1 MAEVKKMN
9 ILTEDV
15 NGENIQDVIANS
27 SKVTEEIAEEAA
39 KKIAERRKEKL
50 TRDLVNVVQKSEYTV
65 SSAVLQVRRSNRT
78 NQRIKQYLKDL
89 AALKEDVVNGKK
101 PVSAWEEEA
110 RNLKKQYDKDLI
122 EIGKDIDKS
131 LGELNGL
138 FPDSWNWRYNE
149 LVPGINKQLIQN
161 K

>member
-50 TRDLVNVVQKSEYTV
+50 TKDLVAVVQKSEYTV

-122 EIGKDIDKS
+122 ETGKDIDKS
-131 LGELNGL
+131 QRELDNL

-149 LVPGINKQLIQN
+149 LVPGINK
-161 K
+161 

>member
-89 AALKEDVVNGKK
+89 ATLKEDIVNGKK

-131 LGELNGL
+131 LSELNEL

-149 LVPGINKQLIQN
+149 LVPGINK
-161 K
+161 

>member
-1 MAEVKKMN
+1 MAETKKMN
-9 ILTEDV
+9 ILMEDV

-89 AALKEDVVNGKK
+89 ATLKEDVVNGKK
-101 PVSAWEEEA
+101 PVSAWDEEA

-122 EIGKDIDKS
+122 EVGKDIDKS
-131 LGELNGL
+131 QRELDGL

-149 LVPGINKQLIQN
+149 LVPGINK
-161 K
+161 

>member
-9 ILTEDV
+9 ILMEDV

-50 TRDLVNVVQKSEYTV
+50 TKDLVTVVQKSEYTV

-101 PVSAWEEEA
+101 PVSAWAEEA
-110 RNLKKQYDKDLI
+110 CNLKKQYDKDLI
-122 EIGKDIDKS
+122 ETGKDIDKS
-131 LGELNGL
+131 QRELDNL

-149 LVPGINKQLIQN
+149 LVPGINR
-161 K
+161 

>member
-9 ILTEDV
+9 ILMEDV

-50 TRDLVNVVQKSEYTV
+50 TGDLVNVVQKSEYTV

-122 EIGKDIDKS
+122 ETGKDIDKS
-131 LGELNGL
+131 QRELDDL

-149 LVPGINKQLIQN
+149 LVPSINK
-161 K
+161 

>member
-1 MAEVKKMN
+1 MAETKKMN

-39 KKIAERRKEKL
+39 KKIADRRKEKL

-122 EIGKDIDKS
+122 ETGKDIDKS
-131 LGELNGL
+131 QKELDDL
-138 FPDSWNWRYNE
+138 FPDSWSWRYNE
-149 LVPGINKQLIQN
+149 LVPGISR
-161 K
+161 

>member
-9 ILTEDV
+9 ILMEDV

-50 TRDLVNVVQKSEYTV
+50 TKDLVAVVQKSEYTV

-122 EIGKDIDKS
+122 ETGKDIDKS
-131 LGELNGL
+131 QRELDNL
-138 FPDSWNWRYNE
+138 FPDSWDWRYNE
-149 LVPGINKQLIQN
+149 LIPGINK
-161 K
+161 

>member
-1 MAEVKKMN
+1 MAETKKMN
-9 ILTEDV
+9 ILMEDV

-89 AALKEDVVNGKK
+89 ATLKEDVVNGKK
-101 PVSAWEEEA
+101 PVSAWDEEA

-122 EIGKDIDKS
+122 EVGKDIDKS
-131 LGELNGL
+131 QRELDDL

-149 LVPGINKQLIQN
+149 LVPGTNK
-161 K
+161 

>member
-39 KKIAERRKEKL
+39 KKIADRRKEKL

-122 EIGKDIDKS
+122 ETGKDIDKS
-131 LGELNGL
+131 QRELDDL
-138 FPDSWNWRYNE
+138 FPDSWSWRYNE
-149 LVPGINKQLIQN
+149 LVPGISR
-161 K
+161 

>member
-9 ILTEDV
+9 ILMEDV

-50 TRDLVNVVQKSEYTV
+50 TKDLVAVVQKSEYTV

-122 EIGKDIDKS
+122 ETGKDIDNS
-131 LGELNGL
+131 QRELDNL

-149 LVPGINKQLIQN
+149 LVPGINK
-161 K
+161 

>member
-1 MAEVKKMN
+1 MAETKKMN

-50 TRDLVNVVQKSEYTV
+50 TKDLVAVVQKSEYTV

-89 AALKEDVVNGKK
+89 AALKEEIVSGKK
-101 PVSAWEEEA
+101 PVSAWKEESY
-110 RNLKKQYDKDLI
+110 NLKKQYDKDLI

-131 LGELNGL
+131 LNELNEL
-138 FPDSWNWRYNE
+138 FPDSWQWRYDD
-149 LVPGINKQLIQN
+149 LVPNTN
-161 K
+161 R

>member
-9 ILTEDV
+9 ILMEDV

-50 TRDLVNVVQKSEYTV
+50 TKDLVAIVQKSEYTV

-122 EIGKDIDKS
+122 ETGKDIDKS
-131 LGELNGL
+131 QRELDNL

-149 LVPGINKQLIQN
+149 LIPGINK
-161 K
+161 

>member
-9 ILTEDV
+9 ILMEDV

-89 AALKEDVVNGKK
+89 VALKEDVVNGNK

-131 LGELNGL
+131 LSELNEL

-149 LVPGINKQLIQN
+149 LVPGINK
-161 K
+161 

>member
-149 LVPGINKQLIQN
+149 LVPGINK
-161 K
+161 

>member
-9 ILTEDV
+9 ILMEDV

-50 TRDLVNVVQKSEYTV
+50 TKDLVAVVQKSEYTV

-122 EIGKDIDKS
+122 ETGKDIDKS
-131 LGELNGL
+131 QRELDNL
-138 FPDSWNWRYNE
+138 FPDSWSWRYNE
-149 LVPGINKQLIQN
+149 LVPGINK
-161 K
+161 

>member
-9 ILTEDV
+9 ILMEDV

-50 TRDLVNVVQKSEYTV
+50 TKDLVAVVQKSEYTV

-89 AALKEDVVNGKK
+89 AALKEEIVSGKK
-101 PVSAWEEEA
+101 PVSAWKEEA
-110 RNLKKQYDKDLI
+110 CNLKKQYDKDLI

-131 LGELNGL
+131 LNELNEL
-138 FPDSWNWRYNE
+138 FPDSWQWRYDD
-149 LVPGINKQLIQN
+149 LVPKTNR
-161 K
+161 

>member
-9 ILTEDV
+9 ILMEDV

-50 TRDLVNVVQKSEYTV
+50 TKDLVAVVQKSEYTV

-110 RNLKKQYDKDLI
+110 RSLKKQYDKDLI
-122 EIGKDIDKS
+122 ETGKDIDKS
-131 LGELNGL
+131 QRELDNL

-149 LVPGINKQLIQN
+149 LVPGIDK
-161 K
+161 

>member
-9 ILTEDV
+9 ILMEDV

-50 TRDLVNVVQKSEYTV
+50 TKDLVAVVQKSEYTV

-110 RNLKKQYDKDLI
+110 RSLKKQYDKDLI
-122 EIGKDIDKS
+122 ETGKDIDKS
-131 LGELNGL
+131 QRELDNL
-138 FPDSWNWRYNE
+138 FPDSWNWKYSE
-149 LVPGINKQLIQN
+149 LVPGIDK
-161 K
+161 

>member
-9 ILTEDV
+9 ILMEDV

-27 SKVTEEIAEEAA
+27 SKITEEIAEEAA

-50 TRDLVNVVQKSEYTV
+50 TKDLVAVVQKSEYTV

-122 EIGKDIDKS
+122 ETGKDIDKS
-131 LGELNGL
+131 QRELDNL

-149 LVPGINKQLIQN
+149 LVPGINK
-161 K
+161 

>member
-1 MAEVKKMN
+1 MAEKKMN
-9 ILTEDV
+9 ILLEEV

-50 TRDLVNVVQKSEYTV
+50 TKDLVAVVQKSEYTV

-89 AALKEDVVNGKK
+89 AALKEDVVTGKK

-122 EIGKDIDKS
+122 ETGKDIDKS
-131 LGELNGL
+131 QRELDNL

-149 LVPGINKQLIQN
+149 LVPGINK
-161 K
+161 

>member
-1 MAEVKKMN
+1 MN
-9 ILTEDV
+9 ILMEDV

-50 TRDLVNVVQKSEYTV
+50 TKDLVAVVQKSEYTV

-122 EIGKDIDKS
+122 ETGKDIDKS
-131 LGELNGL
+131 QRELDDL

-149 LVPGINKQLIQN
+149 LVPGINK
-161 K
+161 

>member
-1 MAEVKKMN
+1 MAETKKMN

-89 AALKEDVVNGKK
+89 AALKEEVVNGKK
-101 PVSAWEEEA
+101 PISAWSEEA
-110 RNLKKQYDKDLI
+110 INLKKQYDKDLI

-131 LGELNGL
+131 LKELNDL

-149 LVPGINKQLIQN
+149 LVPGAERY
-161 K
+161 

>member
-9 ILTEDV
+9 ILTEDI

-50 TRDLVNVVQKSEYTV
+50 TKDLVAVVQKSEYTV

-122 EIGKDIDKS
+122 ETGKDIDKS
-131 LGELNGL
+131 QRELDDL

-149 LVPGINKQLIQN
+149 LVPGINK
-161 K
+161 

>member
-1 MAEVKKMN
+1 MN
-9 ILTEDV
+9 ILLEEV

-27 SKVTEEIAEEAA
+27 SKVTEDIAEEAA

-50 TRDLVNVVQKSEYTV
+50 TKDLVAVVQKSEYTV

-89 AALKEDVVNGKK
+89 TALKEEIVSGKK
-101 PVSAWEEEA
+101 PVSAWKEETY
-110 RNLKKQYDKDLI
+110 NLKKQYDKDLI

-131 LGELNGL
+131 LNELNEL
-138 FPDSWNWRYNE
+138 FPDSWQWRYDD
-149 LVPGINKQLIQN
+149 LVPNTN
-161 K
+161 R

>member
-110 RNLKKQYDKDLI
+110 RSLKKQYDKDLI

-131 LGELNGL
+131 LSELNEL

-149 LVPGINKQLIQN
+149 LVPGVNK
-161 K
+161 

>member
-1 MAEVKKMN
+1 MAETKKMN

-89 AALKEDVVNGKK
+89 ATLKEDVVNGKK
-101 PVSAWEEEA
+101 PVSAWDEEA

-122 EIGKDIDKS
+122 EAGKDIDKS
-131 LGELNGL
+131 QRELDDL
-138 FPDSWNWRYNE
+138 FPDSWSWRYNE
-149 LVPGINKQLIQN
+149 LVPGINK
-161 K
+161 

>member
-39 KKIAERRKEKL
+39 KRIAERRKEKL

-131 LGELNGL
+131 LSELNEL

-149 LVPGINKQLIQN
+149 LVPGINK
-161 K
+161 

>member
-1 MAEVKKMN
+1 MAETKKMN

-15 NGENIQDVIANS
+15 NGENIQDVIASS

-50 TRDLVNVVQKSEYTV
+50 TKDLVSVVEKSEYTV
-65 SSAVLQVRRSNRT
+65 SSAVLQVRRSNKT

-89 AALKEDVVNGKK
+89 VALKNEVVDGKK
-101 PVSAWEEEA
+101 PVSAWGEEA

-131 LGELNGL
+131 LNELNEL
-138 FPDSWNWRYNE
+138 FPNSWSWRYDE
-149 LVPGINKQLIQN
+149 LVPGINK
-161 K
+161 

>member
-50 TRDLVNVVQKSEYTV
+50 TKDLVAVVQKSEYTV

-122 EIGKDIDKS
+122 ETGKDIDKS
-131 LGELNGL
+131 QRELDAL

-149 LVPGINKQLIQN
+149 LVPGINK
-161 K
+161 

>member
-1 MAEVKKMN
+1 MAETKKMN
-9 ILTEDV
+9 ILMEDV

-39 KKIAERRKEKL
+39 KKIADRRKEKL

-131 LGELNGL
+131 QKELDDL
-138 FPDSWNWRYNE
+138 FPDSWCWRYNE
-149 LVPGINKQLIQN
+149 LVPGISR
-161 K
+161 

>member
-1 MAEVKKMN
+1 MAETKKMN

-50 TRDLVNVVQKSEYTV
+50 TKDLVAVVQKSEYTV

-122 EIGKDIDKS
+122 ETGKDIDKS
-131 LGELNGL
+131 QRELDNL

-149 LVPGINKQLIQN
+149 LVPGIDK
-161 K
+161 

>member
-15 NGENIQDVIANS
+15 NGENIQDVITNS

-50 TRDLVNVVQKSEYTV
+50 TKDLVAVVQKSEYTV
-65 SSAVLQVRRSNRT
+65 SSAILQVRRSNRT

-122 EIGKDIDKS
+122 ETGKDIDKS
-131 LGELNGL
+131 QRELDDL

-149 LVPGINKQLIQN
+149 LVPGISR
-161 K
+161 

>member
-1 MAEVKKMN
+1 MAETKKMN
-9 ILTEDV
+9 ILMEDV

-89 AALKEDVVNGKK
+89 ATLKEDVVNGKK

-131 LGELNGL
+131 LSELNEL

-149 LVPGINKQLIQN
+149 LVPGINK
-161 K
+161 

>member
-1 MAEVKKMN
+1 MAELKKMN
-9 ILTEDV
+9 ILMEDV

-39 KKIAERRKEKL
+39 KKIADRRKEKL

-122 EIGKDIDKS
+122 ETGKDIDKS
-131 LGELNGL
+131 QRELDDL
-138 FPDSWNWRYNE
+138 FPDSWSWRYNE
-149 LVPGINKQLIQN
+149 LVPGINK
-161 K
+161 

>member
-1 MAEVKKMN
+1 MAEPKKMN
-9 ILTEDV
+9 ILMEDV

-39 KKIAERRKEKL
+39 KKIADRRKEKL

-131 LGELNGL
+131 QKELDDL
-138 FPDSWNWRYNE
+138 FPDSWCWRYNE
-149 LVPGINKQLIQN
+149 LVPGISR
-161 K
+161 